1 MITRIKAIT
10 SHSGFRRYGANTLWL
25 FGERILR
32 MFVGLFVGVW
42 ITRYLGPEQFGI
54 WSYVQS
60 FVGLISVIAGLGLDS
75 ILIRELVKDERKR
88 DELLMTAF
96 WMKICGAFL
105 AISIIGLSTLF
116 MSNGSYVNTLIFIF
130 ASSIVFQAFNVIDFY
145 FQSKVISKYVVYVN
159 LIGLLLSNAVKITL
173 VLSNA
178 PLIAFVW
185 TALFDG
191 IVITIGMIYF
201 YVQYTKSDLLHV
213 FQTFHMQRTAAIE
226 LLKESWPLILSGLV
240 VAVYLKIDQIMIM
253 KMMDATSVGIYSA
266 SIRLSEIWYFI
277 PTIIASSLWPSLITA
292 REKDIKLYEAR
303 LLALLKFLFLIS
315 LAIVLVLVPFSMQL
329 LDLLYGKEFV
339 GGSLVLSIHIIG
351 SIFAFSGI
359 AASNWFI
366 LENLQKMTL
375 RRTAAGA
382 IINIILNLILIPI
395 YGIVGAAIAT
405 LISQIVA
412 SYLFNAFNIKTRRLF
427 VLQSKAFLLRKGM

>member
-1 MITRIKAIT
+1 
-10 SHSGFRRYGANTLWL
+10 
-25 FGERILR
+25 

-75 ILIRELVKDERKR
+75 ILIRELVKDESKR

-96 WMKICGAFL
+96 WMKVYGAFL
-105 AISIIGLSTLF
+105 AIFIITLSTLF

-130 ASSIVFQAFNVIDFY
+130 ASSIIFQAFNVIDFY
-145 FQSKVISKYVVYVN
+145 FQSKVISKFMVYVN
-159 LIGLLLSNAVKITL
+159 LIGLLLSTTVKIIL

-185 TALFDG
+185 TAIFDG
-191 IVITIGMIYF
+191 IVITIGMIYI
-201 YVQYTKSDLLHV
+201 YVKYTKSDLFYV
-213 FQTFHMQRTAAIE
+213 FKTFHFQRTAALE

-253 KMMDATSVGIYSA
+253 KMMDAKAVGIYSA

-277 PTIIASSLWPSLITA
+277 PTIIASSLWPALISA
-292 REKDIKLYEAR
+292 REKDLKLYETR
-303 LLALLKFLFLIS
+303 LLTLLKFLFLIS
-315 LAIVLVLVPFSMQL
+315 LAIVLVLVPFSANL
-329 LDLLYGKEFV
+329 LNFLYGKEFV
-339 GGSLVLSIHIIG
+339 EGSVVLSIHILG

-375 RRTAAGA
+375 RRTAVGA

-412 SYLFNAFNIKTRRLF
+412 SYFFNAFNIKTRRLF
-427 VLQSKAFLLRKGM
+427 VLQSKAFLLRKSV

>member
-1 MITRIKAIT
+1 MITRLKSLT
-10 SHSGFRRYGANTLWL
+10 SHSGFRRYGANTAWL

-60 FVGLISVIAGLGLDS
+60 FVGLISVIAGLGLDG
-75 ILIRELVKDERKR
+75 ILIRELVKDESKR
-88 DELLMTAF
+88 DQLLMTAF
-96 WMKICGAFL
+96 WMKVCGAFL
-105 AISIIGLSTLF
+105 AIFIIGVSALF

-130 ASSIVFQAFNVIDFY
+130 ASSIIFQAFNVIDFY
-145 FQSKVISKYVVYVN
+145 FQSQVVSKFMVYVN
-159 LIGLLLSNAVKITL
+159 LIGLVLSTTVKIIL

-185 TALFDG
+185 TAIFDG
-191 IVITIGMIYF
+191 IVITTGMIYI
-201 YVQYTKSDLLHV
+201 YIKYTKSDLFHV
-213 FQTFHMQRTAAIE
+213 FKTFHFQRTAALA

-240 VAVYLKIDQIMIM
+240 VAVYLKIDQVMIM
-253 KMMDATSVGIYSA
+253 KMMDAKAVGVYSA
-266 SIRLSEIWYFI
+266 AIRLSEIWYFI
-277 PTIIASSLWPSLITA
+277 PTIIASSLWPSLIAA
-292 REKDIKLYEAR
+292 REKDIKLYETR
-303 LLALLKFLFLIS
+303 LLTLLKFLFLIS
-315 LAIVLVLVPFSMQL
+315 LAIALVLVPFSAQL
-329 LDLLYGKEFV
+329 LDFLYGKEFV
-339 GGSLVLSIHIIG
+339 EGSLVLSIHILG

-405 LISQIVA
+405 LISQIIA

-427 VLQSKAFLLRKGM
+427 VLQSKAFLFRRSI